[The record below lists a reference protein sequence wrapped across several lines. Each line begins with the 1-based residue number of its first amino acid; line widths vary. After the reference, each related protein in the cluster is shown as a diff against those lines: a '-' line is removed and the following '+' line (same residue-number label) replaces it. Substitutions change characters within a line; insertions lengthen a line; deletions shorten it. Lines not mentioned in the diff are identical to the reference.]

1 MGALCYSKV
10 FRGGVSQ
17 KRLPHETRT
26 TDIHISASDELSIEF
41 AIPSKGSGWTNIIL
55 SIGSRDFKILVRH
68 MSASHRAAAM
78 RAMSSEL
85 KRLRKM
91 RGRHEAGI

>member
-1 MGALCYSKV
+1 MGALCNSKV

-17 KRLPHETRT
+17 KYLEHEPRAS
-26 TDIHISASDELSIEF
+26 DIHISAPDMLRIEF
-41 AIPSKGSGWTNIIL
+41 SIPSKGGGFTSILL
-55 SIGSRDFKILVRH
+55 SIGPGDFKSLAKH
-68 MSASHRAAAM
+68 MSASHRATAM

-91 RGRHEAGI
+91 RGRHEPGV

>member
-1 MGALCYSKV
+1 MGALCDSKV

-17 KRLPHETRT
+17 KYLTYETS
-26 TDIHISASDELSIEF
+26 DIHISAPDMLRIEF
-41 AIPSKGSGWTNIIL
+41 SIPSKGGGFTSILL
-55 SIGSRDFKILVRH
+55 SIGPGDFKNLAKY
-68 MSASHRAAAM
+68 MSASRRATAM

-91 RGRHEAGI
+91 RRRHEPGF